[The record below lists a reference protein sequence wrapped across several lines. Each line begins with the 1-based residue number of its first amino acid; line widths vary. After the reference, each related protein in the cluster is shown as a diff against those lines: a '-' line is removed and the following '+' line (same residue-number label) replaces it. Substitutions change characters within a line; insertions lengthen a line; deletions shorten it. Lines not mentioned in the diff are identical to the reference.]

1 MRKSVHL
8 LNMNFINQLYKKFL
22 ERPKLILVTL
32 ILIFSF
38 SVYNAKNFQLDASA
52 DSLLLENDPDLNYLR
67 SVNERYSSEEFFVIT
82 YSPKKKINE
91 ESLKELKKFVDEI
104 NNIKWVSKSISVLNA
119 PLFES
124 SDLPLIEK
132 IKNIQYIVTPG
143 IEINRALNELKNS
156 PVYKKLIINEDATT
170 FGIVVYIKDNKEYLS
185 ALKTNKNFLDKQQ
198 NNKLSEKDLK
208 DFEAHNKIL
217 EKLKKEHN
225 KNLELYNIEI
235 RSHISKYK
243 NIADINLSGIPM
255 IADDLISFVKKDI
268 TVFGSGVFIFII
280 ITLWFIF
287 RDIRWVVFPLLSC
300 FLSIAIMVGMLGY
313 LNWKVTVI
321 SSNFISLML
330 ILTMEINIH
339 YVERYKQLQ
348 AEFPKKKEN
357 YLAYLTTTKI
367 FTPIL
372 YAVLTTAL
380 AFLSFIFCDI
390 KPVID
395 FGWMMTLG
403 LFISL
408 FVSMILL
415 PYLIIKFK
423 PKATPIHESKDSKL
437 AEIFATIALNQK
449 LLVLA
454 FSSIILILSIY
465 GMTRLKVENSFINYF
480 DKKTEIYQGMKLIDE
495 KLGGTTPLEII
506 LKFKDSDTKNN
517 KNDDDFFQ
525 GSDSNEYKDSYWFT
539 NFRVNNI
546 VNVHQYLETL
556 PEIGKVLSFYSV
568 LQLGEKINDNKKLG
582 PLEMAIL
589 YSKLPEDI
597 KRSIVTPYV
606 SIENNEARISLR
618 IIDSNPNLNRKELLI
633 KIQKD
638 LEEKLKLNKDEF
650 KITGILVIFNNLLQS
665 LFDSQIKTLGIT
677 FAGIFI
683 LLLILFK
690 SLSWSIVAAI
700 PNFTAALFILG
711 SLGLFNIPLD
721 MMTITIASIT
731 VGIAIDNSIHYIY
744 RFREEFKINKNY
756 KKTIEICH
764 KSVGKAIVNASLTI
778 VFGFSILI
786 FSNFIPSIYFGIFTG
801 LAMLTAMTLVLT
813 LMPQLIAIIKPFKNG

>member
-1 MRKSVHL
+1 
-8 LNMNFINQLYKKFL
+8 MNFINQLYKKFL

-185 ALKTNKNFLDKQQ
+185 ALKTNKDFLDKQQ

-225 KNLELYNIEI
+225 KNLEFYNIEI

-255 IADDLISFVKKDI
+255 IADDLISFIKKDI

-287 RDIRWVVFPLLSC
+287 RDIRWVIFPLLSC
-300 FLSIAIMVGMLGY
+300 LLSIAIMVGMLGY

-321 SSNFISLML
+321 SSNFISIML

-357 YLAYLTTTKI
+357 YLTYLTTTKI

-380 AFLSFIFCDI
+380 AFLSLIFCDI

-423 PKATPIHESKDSKL
+423 PKATPIHESKESKL
-437 AEIFATIALNQK
+437 AEIFCSIGLNQRFF
-449 LLVLA
+449 VLA

-465 GMTRLKVENSFINYF
+465 GLTRLKVENSFINYF

-506 LKFKDSDTKNN
+506 LKFKDSDSKSN
-517 KNDDDFFQ
+517 KSDDDFFQ

-589 YSKLPEDI
+589 YSKLPDDI
-597 KRSIVTPYV
+597 KKTIVTPYV

-744 RFREEFKINKNY
+744 RFREEYKLNKNY

>member
-1 MRKSVHL
+1 
-8 LNMNFINQLYKKFL
+8 MNFINQIYKKLLEKPKFILFL
-22 ERPKLILVTL
+22 LVL
-32 ILIFSF
+32 VFSF

-67 SVNERYSSEEFFVIT
+67 SVNERYSSEDFFVIT
-82 YSPKKKINE
+82 YSPKKKINDE
-91 ESLKELKKFVDEI
+91 TIQELKKFVNEI
-104 NNIKWVSKSISVLNA
+104 DNIQWVSKTISILNA

-124 SDLPLIEK
+124 SDQPLIEK
-132 IKNIQYIVTPG
+132 INNIQYITTPG
-143 IEINRALNELKNS
+143 IEINRALNELQNS
-156 PVYKKLIINEDATT
+156 PVYKRLIINEDATT

-208 DFEAHNKIL
+208 DFESHKEIL
-217 EKLKKEHN
+217 EKFKKEHN
-225 KNLELYNIEI
+225 KNLEIYNIEI

-268 TVFGSGVFIFII
+268 KVFGSGVFIFIL

-287 RDIRWVVFPLLSC
+287 RDVRWVIFPLLSC

-348 AEFPKKKEN
+348 AKFPKKKES
-357 YLAYLTTTKI
+357 YLAYLTSTKI

-437 AEIFATIALNQK
+437 AEIFSSIAINQK
-449 LLVLA
+449 FLVLA

-506 LKFKDSDTKNN
+506 LKFKDAENKNN
-517 KNDDDFFQ
+517 KIDDDFFQ
-525 GSDSNEYKDSYWFT
+525 GSDSDEYKDSYWFT

-546 VNVHQYLETL
+546 INVHKYLESL
-556 PEIGKVLSFYSV
+556 PEIGKVLSFYSI

-589 YSKLPEDI
+589 YSKLPDDI
-597 KRSIVTPYV
+597 KKSIVTPYV
-606 SIENNEARISLR
+606 SIENNEARVSLR

-638 LEEKLKLNKDEF
+638 LEEKLNLKKEEF

-744 RFREEFKINKNY
+744 RFREEFKLNKNY
-756 KKTIEICH
+756 KKTIQICH
-764 KSVGKAIVNASLTI
+764 RTVGKAIVNASLTI

-786 FSNFIPSIYFGIFTG
+786 LSNFIPSIYFGIFTG

>member
-1 MRKSVHL
+1 
-8 LNMNFINQLYKKFL
+8 MNFINQLYKKFL
-22 ERPKLILVTL
+22 ERPKLILITL
-32 ILIFSF
+32 ILLFSF
-38 SVYNAKNFQLDASA
+38 SIYNAKNFQLDASA

-67 SVNERYSSEEFFVIT
+67 SVNERYLSEDFFVIT

-104 NNIKWVSKSISVLNA
+104 NNIKWVSKTISVLNA

-124 SDLPLIEK
+124 SDQPLIEK
-132 IKNIQYIVTPG
+132 INNIQYIVTPG

-156 PVYKKLIINEDATT
+156 PVYKRLIINDDATT
-170 FGIVVYIKDNKEYLS
+170 FGIVVYIKDNKKYLS
-185 ALKTNKNFLDKQQ
+185 ALKTNKDFLDKQQ
-198 NNKLSEKDLK
+198 INKLSEKDLK
-208 DFEAHNKIL
+208 EFENHKEVL

-225 KNLELYNIEI
+225 KNLEIYNIEI
-235 RSHISKYK
+235 RSQISKYK

-268 TVFGSGVFIFII
+268 TVFGSGVFIFIL

-287 RDIRWVVFPLLSC
+287 RDIRWVIFPLLSC

-348 AEFPKKKEN
+348 TEFPKKKEN
-357 YLAYLTTTKI
+357 YLTYLTTTKI

-372 YAVLTTAL
+372 YAVLTTVL

-423 PKATPIHESKDSKL
+423 PKATPINESKDSKL
-437 AEIFATIALNQK
+437 AKLFAIIALNHRF
-449 LLVLA
+449 LVLA
-454 FSSIILILSIY
+454 FSTIILILSIY

-506 LKFKDSDTKNN
+506 LKFKDLDNKNT

-546 VNVHQYLETL
+546 VNVHKYLESL

-597 KRSIVTPYV
+597 KKSIVTPYV

-638 LEEKLKLNKDEF
+638 LEEKLKLKKDEF
-650 KITGILVIFNNLLQS
+650 KITGVLVIFNNLLQS

-677 FAGIFI
+677 FGGIFI

-711 SLGLFNIPLD
+711 SLGLFNVPLD

-786 FSNFIPSIYFGIFTG
+786 LSNFIPSIYFGIFTG

>member
-1 MRKSVHL
+1 
-8 LNMNFINQLYKKFL
+8 MNFINQLYKKFL
-22 ERPKLILVTL
+22 ERPKLILIAL

-91 ESLKELKKFVDEI
+91 ESLKELRKFVDEI

-185 ALKTNKNFLDKQQ
+185 ALKANKIFLDKQQ
-198 NNKLSEKDLK
+198 NSKLSEKDLK
-208 DFEAHNKIL
+208 EFESQNKIL

-225 KNLELYNIEI
+225 KNLEFYNIEI

-367 FTPIL
+367 FTPIF

-423 PKATPIHESKDSKL
+423 PKASPIHQSKDSKI
-437 AEIFATIALNQK
+437 AEIFASIAINQRF
-449 LLVLA
+449 LVLA
-454 FSSIILILSIY
+454 FSTIILILSIY

-506 LKFKDSDTKNN
+506 LKFKDSDSKSN

-525 GSDSNEYKDSYWFT
+525 DSDSNEYKDSYWFT

-589 YSKLPEDI
+589 YSKLPDDI
-597 KRSIVTPYV
+597 KKSIVTPYV

-638 LEEKLKLNKDEF
+638 LEEKLNLNKDEF

-721 MMTITIASIT
+721 MMTITIASIS

>member
-1 MRKSVHL
+1 
-8 LNMNFINQLYKKFL
+8 MNFINQLYKKFL
-22 ERPKLILVTL
+22 ERPKLILVAL
-32 ILIFSF
+32 IIIFSF

-67 SVNERYSSEEFFVIT
+67 SVNERYSSEDFFVIT

-91 ESLKELKKFVDEI
+91 ESLNELKKFVNEI

-156 PVYKKLIINEDATT
+156 PVYKKLIINEEATT

-225 KNLELYNIEI
+225 KNLEFYNIEI

-255 IADDLISFVKKDI
+255 IADDLISFIKKDI

-287 RDIRWVVFPLLSC
+287 RDIRWVIFPLLSC
-300 FLSIAIMVGMLGY
+300 LLSIAIMVGMLGY

-321 SSNFISLML
+321 SSNFISIML

-357 YLAYLTTTKI
+357 YLTYLTTTKI

-372 YAVLTTAL
+372 YAVLTTAF
-380 AFLSFIFCDI
+380 AFLSLIFCDI

-423 PKATPIHESKDSKL
+423 PKATPIHESKESKL
-437 AEIFATIALNQK
+437 AQIFCSIGLNQRF
-449 LLVLA
+449 LVLA

-465 GMTRLKVENSFINYF
+465 GLTKLKVENSFINYF

-506 LKFKDSDTKNN
+506 LKFKDSDSKSN

-597 KRSIVTPYV
+597 KKSIVTPYV

-683 LLLILFK
+683 LMLILFK

-744 RFREEFKINKNY
+744 RFREEYKKNKNY

>member
-1 MRKSVHL
+1 
-8 LNMNFINQLYKKFL
+8 MNFINQLYKKFL
-22 ERPKLILVTL
+22 ERPKLILIAL

-91 ESLKELKKFVDEI
+91 ESLKELRKFVDEI

-185 ALKTNKNFLDKQQ
+185 ALKTNKIFLDKQQ
-198 NNKLSEKDLK
+198 NSKLSEKDLK
-208 DFEAHNKIL
+208 EFESQNKIL

-225 KNLELYNIEI
+225 KNLEIYNIEI

-287 RDIRWVVFPLLSC
+287 RDIRWVIFPLLSC
-300 FLSIAIMVGMLGY
+300 LLSIAIMVGMLGY

-321 SSNFISLML
+321 SSNFISIML

-357 YLAYLTTTKI
+357 YLTYLTTTKI

-380 AFLSFIFCDI
+380 AFLSLIFCDI

-423 PKATPIHESKDSKL
+423 PKATPIHESKESKL
-437 AEIFATIALNQK
+437 AEIFSSIALNQRF
-449 LLVLA
+449 LVLA
-454 FSSIILILSIY
+454 FSTIILILSIY
-465 GMTRLKVENSFINYF
+465 GLTKLKVENSFINYF

-506 LKFKDSDTKNN
+506 LKFKDSDSKSN

-525 GSDSNEYKDSYWFT
+525 DSDSNEYKDSYWFT

-589 YSKLPEDI
+589 YSKLPDDI
-597 KRSIVTPYV
+597 KKSIVTPYV

-638 LEEKLKLNKDEF
+638 LEEKLNINKDEF

-721 MMTITIASIT
+721 MMTITIASIS

>member
-1 MRKSVHL
+1 
-8 LNMNFINQLYKKFL
+8 MNFINQLYKKFL
-22 ERPKLILVTL
+22 ERPKLILVAL
-32 ILIFSF
+32 IIIFSF

-67 SVNERYSSEEFFVIT
+67 SVNERYSSEDFFVIT

-91 ESLKELKKFVDEI
+91 ESLNELKKFVNEI

-156 PVYKKLIINEDATT
+156 PVYKKLIINEEATT

-225 KNLELYNIEI
+225 KNLEFYNIEI

-255 IADDLISFVKKDI
+255 IADDLISFIKKDI

-287 RDIRWVVFPLLSC
+287 RDIRWVIFPLLSC
-300 FLSIAIMVGMLGY
+300 LLSIAIMVGMLGY

-321 SSNFISLML
+321 SSNFISIML

-357 YLAYLTTTKI
+357 YLTYLTTTKI

-380 AFLSFIFCDI
+380 AFLSLIFCDI

-423 PKATPIHESKDSKL
+423 PKATPIHESKESKL
-437 AEIFATIALNQK
+437 AEIFSSIALNQRF
-449 LLVLA
+449 LVLA
-454 FSSIILILSIY
+454 FSTIILILSIY
-465 GMTRLKVENSFINYF
+465 GLTKLKVENSFINYF

-506 LKFKDSDTKNN
+506 LKFKDSDSKSN

-525 GSDSNEYKDSYWFT
+525 DSDSNEYKDSYWFT

-589 YSKLPEDI
+589 YSKLPDDI
-597 KRSIVTPYV
+597 KKSIVTPYV

-638 LEEKLKLNKDEF
+638 LEEKLNLNKDEF

-721 MMTITIASIT
+721 MMTITIASIS

-778 VFGFSILI
+778 VFGFSILM

>member
-1 MRKSVHL
+1 
-8 LNMNFINQLYKKFL
+8 MNFINQIYKKLLEKPKFILFL
-22 ERPKLILVTL
+22 IVLV
-32 ILIFSF
+32 FSF

-67 SVNERYSSEEFFVIT
+67 SVNERYSSEDFFVIT
-82 YSPKKKINE
+82 YSPKKKINNE
-91 ESLKELKKFVDEI
+91 TIQELKKFVNEI
-104 NNIKWVSKSISVLNA
+104 DNIQWVSKTISILNA

-124 SDLPLIEK
+124 SDQPLIEK
-132 IKNIQYIVTPG
+132 INNIQYITTPG
-143 IEINRALNELKNS
+143 IEINRALNELRNS
-156 PVYKKLIINEDATT
+156 PVYKRLIINDDATT
-170 FGIVVYIKDNKEYLS
+170 FGIVAYIKDNKKYLS
-185 ALKTNKNFLDKQQ
+185 ALEINKNFLDKQK
-198 NNKLSEKDLK
+198 NKKLSDK
-208 DFEAHNKIL
+208 DFKEFEKHKLVL
-217 EKLKKEHN
+217 EQLKREQN

-268 TVFGSGVFIFII
+268 TVFGSGVFVFII

-287 RDIRWVVFPLLSC
+287 RDIRWVIFPLLSC
-300 FLSIAIMVGMLGY
+300 FLSISIMVGMLGY

-357 YLAYLTTTKI
+357 FLTYLTTTKI
-367 FTPIL
+367 LTPIL

-395 FGWMMTLG
+395 FGLMMTLG

-423 PKATPIHESKDSKL
+423 PKASPVHKSKESKIAKFF
-437 AEIFATIALNQK
+437 ETIAINQK
-449 LLVLA
+449 FLVLT
-454 FSSIILILSIY
+454 FSSIIFILSIY

-480 DKKTEIYQGMKLIDE
+480 DKNTEIYKGMKLIDE
-495 KLGGTTPLEII
+495 KLGGTTPLDII
-506 LKFKDSDTKNN
+506 LKFKESETKSTFA
-517 KNDDDFFQ
+517 DDEFFQ
-525 GSDSNEYKDSYWFT
+525 GSSSDEYKDSYWFT
-539 NFRVNNI
+539 NFRINNI
-546 VNVHQYLETL
+546 VNVHKYLETL

-568 LQLGEKINDNKKLG
+568 LQLGEKLNDNKKLG

-589 YSKLPEDI
+589 HSKLPEDI
-597 KRSIVTPYV
+597 KKNIITPYI
-606 SIENNEARISLR
+606 SIDDNEARISLR
-618 IIDSNPNLNRKELLI
+618 IIDSNPELNRKELLI

-638 LEEKLKLNKDEF
+638 LEEKLQLKKEEF

-677 FAGIFI
+677 FAGIFL

-690 SLSWSIVAAI
+690 SFWWSVVAAI

-721 MMTITIASIT
+721 MMTITIASIS

-756 KKTIEICH
+756 NRTIQICH
-764 KSVGKAIVNASLTI
+764 RTVGKAIVNASLTI

-786 FSNFIPSIYFGIFTG
+786 LSNFIPSIYFGIFTG

-813 LMPQLIAIIKPFKNG
+813 LMPQLILIIKPFKNG

>member
-1 MRKSVHL
+1 
-8 LNMNFINQLYKKFL
+8 MNFINQLYKKFL

-32 ILIFSF
+32 ILILSF

-225 KNLELYNIEI
+225 KNLEFYNIEI

-300 FLSIAIMVGMLGY
+300 LLSIAIMVGMLGY

-437 AEIFATIALNQK
+437 AQIFASIALNQR
-449 LLVLA
+449 LLVLTL
-454 FSSIILILSIY
+454 STIILILSIY

-506 LKFKDSDTKNN
+506 LKFKDSDSKSN

-589 YSKLPEDI
+589 YSKLPDDI
-597 KRSIVTPYV
+597 KKSIVTPYV

-744 RFREEFKINKNY
+744 RFREEYKLNKNY

>member
-1 MRKSVHL
+1 
-8 LNMNFINQLYKKFL
+8 MNFINQLYKKFL
-22 ERPKLILVTL
+22 ERPKLILISL

-67 SVNERYSSEEFFVIT
+67 SINERYSSEEFFVIT

-91 ESLKELKKFVDEI
+91 ESLKELRKFVDEI

-185 ALKTNKNFLDKQQ
+185 ALKTNKIFLDKQQ
-198 NNKLSEKDLK
+198 NSKLSEKDLK
-208 DFEAHNKIL
+208 EFESQNKIL

-225 KNLELYNIEI
+225 KNLEFYNIEI

-255 IADDLISFVKKDI
+255 IADDLITFVKKDI

-423 PKATPIHESKDSKL
+423 PKATPIHQSKDSKI
-437 AEIFATIALNQK
+437 AEIFASIAINQRG
-449 LLVLA
+449 LVLA
-454 FSSIILILSIY
+454 FSTIILILSIY

-506 LKFKDSDTKNN
+506 LKFKDTDSKNN
-517 KNDDDFFQ
+517 KSDDDFFQ

-539 NFRVNNI
+539 NFRVNKI

-589 YSKLPEDI
+589 YSKLPDDI
-597 KRSIVTPYV
+597 KKSIVTPYV

-638 LEEKLKLNKDEF
+638 LEEKLNLNKDEF

-721 MMTITIASIT
+721 MMTITIASIS

>member
-1 MRKSVHL
+1 
-8 LNMNFINQLYKKFL
+8 
-22 ERPKLILVTL
+22 
-32 ILIFSF
+32 
-38 SVYNAKNFQLDASA
+38 
-52 DSLLLENDPDLNYLR
+52 
-67 SVNERYSSEEFFVIT
+67 
-82 YSPKKKINE
+82 
-91 ESLKELKKFVDEI
+91 
-104 NNIKWVSKSISVLNA
+104 
-119 PLFES
+119 
-124 SDLPLIEK
+124 
-132 IKNIQYIVTPG
+132 
-143 IEINRALNELKNS
+143 
-156 PVYKKLIINEDATT
+156 
-170 FGIVVYIKDNKEYLS
+170 
-185 ALKTNKNFLDKQQ
+185 
-198 NNKLSEKDLK
+198 
-208 DFEAHNKIL
+208 
-217 EKLKKEHN
+217 
-225 KNLELYNIEI
+225 
-235 RSHISKYK
+235 
-243 NIADINLSGIPM
+243 M

-268 TVFGSGVFIFII
+268 TVFGSGVFVFII

-287 RDIRWVVFPLLSC
+287 RDIRWVIFPLLSC
-300 FLSIAIMVGMLGY
+300 FLSISIMVGMLGY

-357 YLAYLTTTKI
+357 FLTYLTTTKI
-367 FTPIL
+367 LTPIL

-395 FGWMMTLG
+395 FGLMMTLG

-423 PKATPIHESKDSKL
+423 PKASPVHKSKESKIAKFF
-437 AEIFATIALNQK
+437 ETIAINQK
-449 LLVLA
+449 FLVLT
-454 FSSIILILSIY
+454 FSSIIFILSIY

-495 KLGGTTPLEII
+495 KLGGTTPLDII
-506 LKFKDSDTKNN
+506 LKFKESESKSTFA
-517 KNDDDFFQ
+517 DDEFFQ
-525 GSDSNEYKDSYWFT
+525 GSSSDEYKDSYWFT
-539 NFRVNNI
+539 NFRINNI
-546 VNVHQYLETL
+546 VNVHKYLETL

-568 LQLGEKINDNKKLG
+568 LQLGEKLNDNKKLG

-589 YSKLPEDI
+589 HSKLPEDI
-597 KRSIVTPYV
+597 KKNIITPYI
-606 SIENNEARISLR
+606 SIDDNEARISLR
-618 IIDSNPNLNRKELLI
+618 IIDSNPELNRKELLI

-638 LEEKLKLNKDEF
+638 LEEKLQLKKEEF

-677 FAGIFI
+677 FAGIFL

-690 SLSWSIVAAI
+690 SFWWSVVAAI
-700 PNFTAALFILG
+700 PNFTSALFILG

-721 MMTITIASIT
+721 MMTITIASIS

-756 KKTIEICH
+756 NRTIQICH
-764 KSVGKAIVNASLTI
+764 RTVGKAIVNASLTI

-786 FSNFIPSIYFGIFTG
+786 LSNFIPSIYFGIFTG

-813 LMPQLIAIIKPFKNG
+813 LMPQLILIIKPFKNG

>member
-1 MRKSVHL
+1 
-8 LNMNFINQLYKKFL
+8 MNFINQLYKKFL
-22 ERPKLILVTL
+22 ERPKLILITL

-67 SVNERYSSEEFFVIT
+67 SLNERYSSEEFFVIT

-91 ESLKELKKFVDEI
+91 ESLKELRKFVDEI
-104 NNIKWVSKSISVLNA
+104 DNIKWVSKSISVLNA

-170 FGIVVYIKDNKEYLS
+170 FGIVVYIKDNKEYLT
-185 ALKTNKNFLDKQQ
+185 ALKTNKIFLDKKQ
-198 NNKLSEKDLK
+198 NSKLSEKDLK
-208 DFEAHNKIL
+208 EYESQNKIL

-225 KNLELYNIEI
+225 KNLEFYNIEI

-367 FTPIL
+367 FTPIF

-403 LFISL
+403 LLISL

-423 PKATPIHESKDSKL
+423 PKASPIHQSKDSKI
-437 AEIFATIALNQK
+437 AEIFASIAINQRF
-449 LLVLA
+449 LVLA
-454 FSSIILILSIY
+454 FSTIILILSIY

-506 LKFKDSDTKNN
+506 LKFKDSDKKNN
-517 KNDDDFFQ
+517 KSDDDFFQ

-539 NFRVNNI
+539 NFRVNKI

-589 YSKLPEDI
+589 YSKLPDDI
-597 KRSIVTPYV
+597 KKSIVTPYV

-638 LEEKLKLNKDEF
+638 LEEKLNLNKDEF

-721 MMTITIASIT
+721 MMTITIASIS

-778 VFGFSILI
+778 VFGFSILM

>member
-1 MRKSVHL
+1 
-8 LNMNFINQLYKKFL
+8 MNFINQLYKKFL
-22 ERPKLILVTL
+22 ERPKLILITL

-38 SVYNAKNFQLDASA
+38 SIYNAKNFQLDASA

-67 SVNERYSSEEFFVIT
+67 SINERYSSEEFFVIT

-91 ESLKELKKFVDEI
+91 ESLKELRKFVDEI

-185 ALKTNKNFLDKQQ
+185 ALKTNKIFLDKQQ
-198 NNKLSEKDLK
+198 NSKLSEKDLK
-208 DFEAHNKIL
+208 EFESQNKIL

-225 KNLELYNIEI
+225 KNLEFYNIEI

-255 IADDLISFVKKDI
+255 IADDLITFVKKDI

-423 PKATPIHESKDSKL
+423 PKATPIHQSKDSKI
-437 AEIFATIALNQK
+437 AEIFASIAINQRG
-449 LLVLA
+449 LVLA
-454 FSSIILILSIY
+454 FSTIILILSIY

-506 LKFKDSDTKNN
+506 LKFKDTDSKNN
-517 KNDDDFFQ
+517 KSDDDFFQ

-539 NFRVNNI
+539 NFRVNKI

-589 YSKLPEDI
+589 YSKLPDDI
-597 KRSIVTPYV
+597 KKSIVTPYV

-638 LEEKLKLNKDEF
+638 LEEKLNLNKDEF

-721 MMTITIASIT
+721 MMTITIASIS

-778 VFGFSILI
+778 VFGFSILM

>member
-1 MRKSVHL
+1 
-8 LNMNFINQLYKKFL
+8 MNFINQIYKKLLEKPKFILFL
-22 ERPKLILVTL
+22 IVLV
-32 ILIFSF
+32 FSF

-67 SVNERYSSEEFFVIT
+67 SVNERYSSEDFFVIT
-82 YSPKKKINE
+82 YSPKKKINNE
-91 ESLKELKKFVDEI
+91 TIQELKKFVNEI
-104 NNIKWVSKSISVLNA
+104 DNIQWVSKTISILNA

-124 SDLPLIEK
+124 SDQPLIEK
-132 IKNIQYIVTPG
+132 INNIQYITTPG
-143 IEINRALNELKNS
+143 IEINRALNELRNS
-156 PVYKKLIINEDATT
+156 PVYKRLIINDDATT
-170 FGIVVYIKDNKEYLS
+170 FGIVAYIKDNKKYLS
-185 ALKTNKNFLDKQQ
+185 ALEINKNFLDKQK
-198 NNKLSEKDLK
+198 NKKLSDK
-208 DFEAHNKIL
+208 DFKEFEKHKLVL
-217 EKLKKEHN
+217 EQLKREQN

-268 TVFGSGVFIFII
+268 TVFGSGVFVFII

-287 RDIRWVVFPLLSC
+287 RDIRWVIFPLLSC
-300 FLSIAIMVGMLGY
+300 FLSISIMVGMLGY

-357 YLAYLTTTKI
+357 FLTYLTTTKI
-367 FTPIL
+367 LTPIL

-380 AFLSFIFCDI
+380 AFLSFIFSDI

-395 FGWMMTLG
+395 FGLMMTLG

-423 PKATPIHESKDSKL
+423 PKASPVHKSKESKIAKFF
-437 AEIFATIALNQK
+437 ETIAINQK
-449 LLVLA
+449 FLVLT
-454 FSSIILILSIY
+454 FSSIIFILSIY

-480 DKKTEIYQGMKLIDE
+480 DKNTEIYKGMKLIDE
-495 KLGGTTPLEII
+495 KLGGTTPLDII
-506 LKFKDSDTKNN
+506 LKFKESESKSTFA
-517 KNDDDFFQ
+517 DDEFFQ
-525 GSDSNEYKDSYWFT
+525 GSSSDEYKDSYWFT
-539 NFRVNNI
+539 NFRINNI
-546 VNVHQYLETL
+546 VNVHKYLETL

-568 LQLGEKINDNKKLG
+568 LQLGEKLNDNKKLG

-589 YSKLPEDI
+589 HSKLPEDI
-597 KRSIVTPYV
+597 KKNIITPYI
-606 SIENNEARISLR
+606 SIDDNEARISLR
-618 IIDSNPNLNRKELLI
+618 IIDSNPELNRKELLI

-638 LEEKLKLNKDEF
+638 LEEKLQLKKEEF

-677 FAGIFI
+677 FAGIFL

-690 SLSWSIVAAI
+690 SFWWSVVAAI

-721 MMTITIASIT
+721 MMTITIASIS

-756 KKTIEICH
+756 NRTIQICH
-764 KSVGKAIVNASLTI
+764 RTVGKAIVNASLTI

-786 FSNFIPSIYFGIFTG
+786 LSNFIPSIYFGIFTG

-813 LMPQLIAIIKPFKNG
+813 LMPQLILIIKPFKNG

>member
-1 MRKSVHL
+1 
-8 LNMNFINQLYKKFL
+8 MNFINQLYKKFL
-22 ERPKLILVTL
+22 ERPKLILITL

-104 NNIKWVSKSISVLNA
+104 NNIKWVSKTISVLNA

-124 SDLPLIEK
+124 SDQPLIEK

-156 PVYKKLIINEDATT
+156 PVYKRLIINDDATT
-170 FGIVVYIKDNKEYLS
+170 FGIVVYIKDNKKYLS
-185 ALKTNKNFLDKQQ
+185 ALKTNKDFLDKQQ
-198 NNKLSEKDLK
+198 NNKLSEKDLN
-208 DFEAHNKIL
+208 DFETHKEIL

-268 TVFGSGVFIFII
+268 TVFGSGVFIFIL

-287 RDIRWVVFPLLSC
+287 RDIRWVIFPLLSC

-357 YLAYLTTTKI
+357 YLTYLTTTKI

-372 YAVLTTAL
+372 YAVLTTVL

-423 PKATPIHESKDSKL
+423 PKATPIHESKDSKI
-437 AEIFATIALNQK
+437 AEVFASIALNHRF
-449 LLVLA
+449 LVMA
-454 FSSIILILSIY
+454 FSTIVLILSIY

-506 LKFKDSDTKNN
+506 LKFKDSDKKST

-546 VNVHQYLETL
+546 VNVHKYLESL

-597 KRSIVTPYV
+597 KKSIVTPYV

-638 LEEKLKLNKDEF
+638 LEEKLKLKKDEF
-650 KITGILVIFNNLLQS
+650 KITGVLVIFNNLLQS

-711 SLGLFNIPLD
+711 SLGLFNVPLD

-764 KSVGKAIVNASLTI
+764 RSVGKAIVNASLTI

-786 FSNFIPSIYFGIFTG
+786 LSNFIPSIYFGIFTG

>member
-1 MRKSVHL
+1 
-8 LNMNFINQLYKKFL
+8 MNFINQLYKKFL

-82 YSPKKKINE
+82 YSPKKKVNA

-143 IEINRALNELKNS
+143 IEINRALDELKNS

-185 ALKTNKNFLDKQQ
+185 ALITNKDFLDKQQ

-225 KNLELYNIEI
+225 KNLEFYNIEI

-357 YLAYLTTTKI
+357 YLTYLTTTKI

-437 AEIFATIALNQK
+437 AEIFASIALNQR
-449 LLVLA
+449 LLVLT
-454 FSSIILILSIY
+454 FSTIILILSIY
-465 GMTRLKVENSFINYF
+465 GLTRLKVENSFINYF

-506 LKFKDSDTKNN
+506 LKFKDSDSKSN
-517 KNDDDFFQ
+517 KSDDDFFQ

-589 YSKLPEDI
+589 YSKLPDDI
-597 KRSIVTPYV
+597 KKSIVTPYV

-744 RFREEFKINKNY
+744 RFREEYKLNKNY

>member
-1 MRKSVHL
+1 
-8 LNMNFINQLYKKFL
+8 MNFINQLYKKFL

-82 YSPKKKINE
+82 YSPKKKVNA

-143 IEINRALNELKNS
+143 IEINRALDELKNS

-185 ALKTNKNFLDKQQ
+185 ALKINKDFLDKQQ

-225 KNLELYNIEI
+225 KNLEFYNIEI

-357 YLAYLTTTKI
+357 YLTYLTTTKI

-437 AEIFATIALNQK
+437 AEIFASIALNQR
-449 LLVLA
+449 LLVLT
-454 FSSIILILSIY
+454 FSTIILILSIY
-465 GMTRLKVENSFINYF
+465 GLTRLKVENSFINYF

-506 LKFKDSDTKNN
+506 LKFKDSDSKSN
-517 KNDDDFFQ
+517 KSDDDFFQ

-546 VNVHQYLETL
+546 VNVHQYLESL
-556 PEIGKVLSFYSV
+556 PEIGKVLSFYSI

-589 YSKLPEDI
+589 YSKLPDDI
-597 KRSIVTPYV
+597 KKSIVTPYV

-638 LEEKLKLNKDEF
+638 LEEKLKLKKDEF

-711 SLGLFNIPLD
+711 SLGLFDIPLD

>member
-1 MRKSVHL
+1 
-8 LNMNFINQLYKKFL
+8 MNFINQLYKKFL
-22 ERPKLILVTL
+22 ERPKLILITL

-67 SVNERYSSEEFFVIT
+67 SINERYSSEEFFVIT

-91 ESLKELKKFVDEI
+91 ESLKELRKFVDEI

-185 ALKTNKNFLDKQQ
+185 ALKTNKIFLDKQQ
-198 NNKLSEKDLK
+198 NSKLSEKDLK
-208 DFEAHNKIL
+208 EFESQNKIL

-225 KNLELYNIEI
+225 KNLEFYNIEI

-255 IADDLISFVKKDI
+255 IADDLITFVKKDI

-423 PKATPIHESKDSKL
+423 PKATPIHQSKDSKI
-437 AEIFATIALNQK
+437 AEIFASIAINQRG
-449 LLVLA
+449 LVLA
-454 FSSIILILSIY
+454 FSTIILILSIY

-506 LKFKDSDTKNN
+506 LKFKDTDSKNN
-517 KNDDDFFQ
+517 KSDDDFFQ

-539 NFRVNNI
+539 NFRVNKI

-589 YSKLPEDI
+589 YSKLPDDI
-597 KRSIVTPYV
+597 KKSIVTPYV
-606 SIENNEARISLR
+606 SIENNEARITLR

-638 LEEKLKLNKDEF
+638 LEEKLNLNKDEF

-721 MMTITIASIT
+721 MMTITIASIS

-778 VFGFSILI
+778 VFGFSILM

>member
-1 MRKSVHL
+1 
-8 LNMNFINQLYKKFL
+8 MNFIKQLYKKFL
-22 ERPKLILVTL
+22 ERPKLILIAL

-91 ESLKELKKFVDEI
+91 ESLKELRKFVDEI

-185 ALKTNKNFLDKQQ
+185 ALKTNKIFLDKQQ
-198 NNKLSEKDLK
+198 NIKLSEKDLK
-208 DFEAHNKIL
+208 EFESQNKIL

-225 KNLELYNIEI
+225 KNLEFYNIEI

-287 RDIRWVVFPLLSC
+287 RDIRWVIFPLLSC
-300 FLSIAIMVGMLGY
+300 LLSIAIMVGMLGY

-321 SSNFISLML
+321 SSNFISIML

-357 YLAYLTTTKI
+357 YLTYLTTTKI

-380 AFLSFIFCDI
+380 AFLSLIFCDI

-423 PKATPIHESKDSKL
+423 PKASPIHQSKDSKI
-437 AEIFATIALNQK
+437 AEIFASIAINQRF
-449 LLVLA
+449 LVLA
-454 FSSIILILSIY
+454 FSTIILILSIY

-506 LKFKDSDTKNN
+506 LKFKGVDSKKN
-517 KNDDDFFQ
+517 KSDDDFFQ

-539 NFRVNNI
+539 NFRVNKI

-589 YSKLPEDI
+589 YSKLPDDI
-597 KRSIVTPYV
+597 KKSIVTPYI

-638 LEEKLKLNKDEF
+638 LEEKLNLNKDEF

-721 MMTITIASIT
+721 MMTITIASIS

>member
-1 MRKSVHL
+1 
-8 LNMNFINQLYKKFL
+8 MNFINQLYKKFL

-32 ILIFSF
+32 ILILSF
-38 SVYNAKNFQLDASA
+38 SIYNAKNFQLDASA

-437 AEIFATIALNQK
+437 AEIFASIALNQK

-454 FSSIILILSIY
+454 FSTIILILSIY

-506 LKFKDSDTKNN
+506 LKFKDSDSKNN

-606 SIENNEARISLR
+606 SIDNNEARISLR

>member
-1 MRKSVHL
+1 
-8 LNMNFINQLYKKFL
+8 MNFINQLYKKFL
-22 ERPKLILVTL
+22 ERPKLILITL
-32 ILIFSF
+32 ILLFSF
-38 SVYNAKNFQLDASA
+38 SIYNAKNFQLDASA

-67 SVNERYSSEEFFVIT
+67 SVNERYLSEDFFVIT
-82 YSPKKKINE
+82 YSPKKEINE
-91 ESLKELKKFVDEI
+91 ESLRELKKFVDEI
-104 NNIKWVSKSISVLNA
+104 NNIKWVSKTISVLNA

-124 SDLPLIEK
+124 SDQPLIEK
-132 IKNIQYIVTPG
+132 INNIQYIVTPG

-156 PVYKKLIINEDATT
+156 PVYKRLIINDDATT
-170 FGIVVYIKDNKEYLS
+170 FGIVVYIKDNKKYLS
-185 ALKTNKNFLDKQQ
+185 ALKTNKDFLDKQQ
-198 NNKLSEKDLK
+198 INKLSEKDLK
-208 DFEAHNKIL
+208 EFENHKEVL

-225 KNLELYNIEI
+225 KNLEIYNIEI
-235 RSHISKYK
+235 RSQISKYK

-268 TVFGSGVFIFII
+268 TVFGSGVFIFIL

-287 RDIRWVVFPLLSC
+287 RDIRWVIFPLLSC

-348 AEFPKKKEN
+348 TEFPKKKEN
-357 YLAYLTTTKI
+357 YLTYLTTTKI

-372 YAVLTTAL
+372 YAVLTTVL

-423 PKATPIHESKDSKL
+423 PKATPMHESKDSKL
-437 AEIFATIALNQK
+437 AKIFASIALNHRF
-449 LLVLA
+449 LVLA
-454 FSSIILILSIY
+454 FSTIILILSIY

-506 LKFKDSDTKNN
+506 LKFKDLDNKNT

-546 VNVHQYLETL
+546 VNVHKYLESL

-597 KRSIVTPYV
+597 KKSIVTPYV

-638 LEEKLKLNKDEF
+638 LEEKLKLKKDEF
-650 KITGILVIFNNLLQS
+650 KITGVLVIFNNLLQS

-677 FAGIFI
+677 FGGIFI

-711 SLGLFNIPLD
+711 SLGLFNVPLD

-786 FSNFIPSIYFGIFTG
+786 LSNFIPSIYFGIFTG

>member
-1 MRKSVHL
+1 
-8 LNMNFINQLYKKFL
+8 MNFINQIYKKLLEKPKFILFL
-22 ERPKLILVTL
+22 IVLV
-32 ILIFSF
+32 FSF

-67 SVNERYSSEEFFVIT
+67 SVNERYSSEDFFVIT
-82 YSPKKKINE
+82 YSPKKKINNE
-91 ESLKELKKFVDEI
+91 TIQELKKFVNEI
-104 NNIKWVSKSISVLNA
+104 DNIQWVSKTISILNA

-124 SDLPLIEK
+124 SDQPLIEK
-132 IKNIQYIVTPG
+132 INNIQYITTPG
-143 IEINRALNELKNS
+143 IEINRALNELRNS
-156 PVYKKLIINEDATT
+156 PVYKRLIINDDATT
-170 FGIVVYIKDNKEYLS
+170 FGIVAYIKDNKKYLS
-185 ALKTNKNFLDKQQ
+185 ALEINKNFLDKQK
-198 NNKLSEKDLK
+198 NKKLSDK
-208 DFEAHNKIL
+208 DFKEFEKHKLVL
-217 EKLKKEHN
+217 EQLKREQN

-268 TVFGSGVFIFII
+268 TLFGSGVFVFII

-287 RDIRWVVFPLLSC
+287 RDIRWVIFPLLSC
-300 FLSIAIMVGMLGY
+300 FLSISIMVGMLGY

-357 YLAYLTTTKI
+357 FLTYLTTTKI
-367 FTPIL
+367 LTPIL

-395 FGWMMTLG
+395 FGLMMTLG

-423 PKATPIHESKDSKL
+423 PKASPVHKSKESKIAKFF
-437 AEIFATIALNQK
+437 ETIAINQK
-449 LLVLA
+449 FLVLT
-454 FSSIILILSIY
+454 FSSIIFILSIY

-480 DKKTEIYQGMKLIDE
+480 DKNTEIYKGMKLIDE
-495 KLGGTTPLEII
+495 KLGGTTPLDII
-506 LKFKDSDTKNN
+506 LKFKESESKSTFA
-517 KNDDDFFQ
+517 DDEFFQ
-525 GSDSNEYKDSYWFT
+525 GSSSDEYKDSYWFT
-539 NFRVNNI
+539 NFRINNI
-546 VNVHQYLETL
+546 VNVHKYLETL

-568 LQLGEKINDNKKLG
+568 LQLGEKLNDNKKLG

-589 YSKLPEDI
+589 HSKLPEDI
-597 KRSIVTPYV
+597 KKNIITPYI
-606 SIENNEARISLR
+606 SIDDNEARISLR
-618 IIDSNPNLNRKELLI
+618 IIDSNPELNRKELLI

-638 LEEKLKLNKDEF
+638 LEEKLQLKKEEF

-677 FAGIFI
+677 FAGIFL

-690 SLSWSIVAAI
+690 SFWWSVVAAI

-721 MMTITIASIT
+721 MMTITIASIS

-756 KKTIEICH
+756 NRTIQICH
-764 KSVGKAIVNASLTI
+764 RTVGKAIVNASLTI

-786 FSNFIPSIYFGIFTG
+786 LSNFIPSIYFGIFTG

-813 LMPQLIAIIKPFKNG
+813 LMPQLILIIKPFKNG

>member
-1 MRKSVHL
+1 
-8 LNMNFINQLYKKFL
+8 MNFINLLYKKFL
-22 ERPKLILVTL
+22 ERPKLILITI

-67 SVNERYSSEEFFVIT
+67 AVNERYSSEEFFVIT

-124 SDLPLIEK
+124 SDQPLIEK

-156 PVYKKLIINEDATT
+156 PVYKRLIINDDAST

-198 NNKLSEKDLK
+198 NNKLSEKDFK
-208 DFEAHNKIL
+208 DFDSHKEIL

-268 TVFGSGVFIFII
+268 TVFGSGVFIFIL

-287 RDIRWVVFPLLSC
+287 RDVRWVIFPLLSC
-300 FLSIAIMVGMLGY
+300 FLSIAVMVGMLGY

-348 AEFPKKKEN
+348 AEFPKRKEN

-395 FGWMMTLG
+395 FGWMMALG

-408 FVSMILL
+408 FISMILL

-423 PKATPIHESKDSKL
+423 PKATPIHQSKDSKL
-437 AEIFATIALNQK
+437 AKIFASIAINQK
-449 LLVLA
+449 FLVLA
-454 FSSIILILSIY
+454 FSTVILILSIY

-506 LKFKDSDTKNN
+506 LKFKDTENKNN

-525 GSDSNEYKDSYWFT
+525 GSDSDEYKDSYWFT

-546 VNVHQYLETL
+546 VNVHKYLESL
-556 PEIGKVLSFYSV
+556 PEIGKVLSFYSI

-589 YSKLPEDI
+589 YSKLPDDI
-597 KRSIVTPYV
+597 KKSIVTPYV
-606 SIENNEARISLR
+606 SIENNEARVSLR

-638 LEEKLKLNKDEF
+638 LEEKLNLKKEEF

-683 LLLILFK
+683 LLFVLFK

-744 RFREEFKINKNY
+744 RFREEFKLNKNY
-756 KKTIEICH
+756 KKTVQICH
-764 KSVGKAIVNASLTI
+764 RTVGKAIVNASLTI

-786 FSNFIPSIYFGIFTG
+786 LSNFIPSIYFGIFTG

>member
-1 MRKSVHL
+1 
-8 LNMNFINQLYKKFL
+8 MNFINQLYKKFL
-22 ERPKLILVTL
+22 ERPKLILITL

-67 SVNERYSSEEFFVIT
+67 SINERYSSEEFFVIT

-91 ESLKELKKFVDEI
+91 ESLKELRKFVDEI

-185 ALKTNKNFLDKQQ
+185 ALKTNKIFLDKQQ
-198 NNKLSEKDLK
+198 NSKLSEKDLK
-208 DFEAHNKIL
+208 EFESQNKIL

-225 KNLELYNIEI
+225 KNLEFYNIEI

-423 PKATPIHESKDSKL
+423 PKATPIHQSKDSKI
-437 AEIFATIALNQK
+437 AEIFASIAINQRV
-449 LLVLA
+449 LVLA
-454 FSSIILILSIY
+454 FSTIILILSIY

-506 LKFKDSDTKNN
+506 LKFKDSDSKSN

-525 GSDSNEYKDSYWFT
+525 DSDSNEYKDSYWFT

-589 YSKLPEDI
+589 YSKLPDDI
-597 KRSIVTPYV
+597 KKSIVTPYV

-638 LEEKLKLNKDEF
+638 LEEKLNLNKDEF

-721 MMTITIASIT
+721 MMTITIASIS

-778 VFGFSILI
+778 VFGFSILM

>member
-1 MRKSVHL
+1 
-8 LNMNFINQLYKKFL
+8 MNFINQIYKKLLEKPKFILFL
-22 ERPKLILVTL
+22 LVL
-32 ILIFSF
+32 VFSF

-67 SVNERYSSEEFFVIT
+67 SVNERYSSEDFFVIT
-82 YSPKKKINE
+82 YSPKKKINDE
-91 ESLKELKKFVDEI
+91 AVQELKKFVNEI
-104 NNIKWVSKSISVLNA
+104 DNIQWVSKTISILNA

-124 SDLPLIEK
+124 SDQPLIEK
-132 IKNIQYIVTPG
+132 INNIQYITTPG

-156 PVYKKLIINEDATT
+156 PVYKRLIINDDATT
-170 FGIVVYIKDNKEYLS
+170 FGVVVYIKDNKKYLS
-185 ALKTNKNFLDKQQ
+185 ALDINKNFLDKQK
-198 NNKLSEKDLK
+198 NNKLSDKDLK
-208 DFEAHNKIL
+208 EFEKHKLVL
-217 EKLKKEHN
+217 EQLKKEQN

-287 RDIRWVVFPLLSC
+287 RDIRWVIFPLLSC
-300 FLSIAIMVGMLGY
+300 FL
-313 LNWKVTVI
+313 
-321 SSNFISLML
+321 
-330 ILTMEINIH
+330 
-339 YVERYKQLQ
+339 ERYKQLQ

-357 YLAYLTTTKI
+357 FLTYLTTTKI

-423 PKATPIHESKDSKL
+423 PKATPIHKSKESKIAKFF
-437 AEIFATIALNQK
+437 ETIAINQK
-449 LLVLA
+449 FLVLT
-454 FSSIILILSIY
+454 FSTIILILSIY

-480 DKKTEIYQGMKLIDE
+480 DKNTEIYKGMKLIDE
-495 KLGGTTPLEII
+495 KLGGTTPLDII
-506 LKFKDSDTKNN
+506 LKFKESESKSTSA
-517 KNDDDFFQ
+517 DDEFFQ
-525 GSDSNEYKDSYWFT
+525 GSSSDEYKDSYWFT
-539 NFRVNNI
+539 NFRINNI
-546 VNVHQYLETL
+546 VNVHKYLETL

-568 LQLGEKINDNKKLG
+568 LQLGEKLNDNKKLG

-589 YSKLPEDI
+589 HSKLPEDI
-597 KRSIVTPYV
+597 KKNIITPYI
-606 SIENNEARISLR
+606 SIDDNEARISLR
-618 IIDSNPNLNRKELLI
+618 IIDSNPELNRKELLI

-638 LEEKLKLNKDEF
+638 LEEKLQLKKEEF

-677 FAGIFI
+677 FAGIFL

-690 SLSWSIVAAI
+690 SFWWSVVAAI

-756 KKTIEICH
+756 NKTIQICH
-764 KSVGKAIVNASLTI
+764 RTVGKAIVNASLTI

-786 FSNFIPSIYFGIFTG
+786 LSNFIPSIYFGIFTG

-813 LMPQLIAIIKPFKNG
+813 LMPQLISIIKPFKNG

>member
-1 MRKSVHL
+1 
-8 LNMNFINQLYKKFL
+8 MNFINQLYKKFL
-22 ERPKLILVTL
+22 ERPKLILITL
-32 ILIFSF
+32 ILLFSF
-38 SVYNAKNFQLDASA
+38 SIYNAKNFQLDASA

-67 SVNERYSSEEFFVIT
+67 SVNERYLSEDFFVIT

-104 NNIKWVSKSISVLNA
+104 NNIKWVSKTISVLNA

-124 SDLPLIEK
+124 SDQPLIEK
-132 IKNIQYIVTPG
+132 INNIQYIVTPG

-156 PVYKKLIINEDATT
+156 PVYKRLIINDDATT
-170 FGIVVYIKDNKEYLS
+170 FGIVVYIKDNKKYLS
-185 ALKTNKNFLDKQQ
+185 ALKTNKDFLDKQQ
-198 NNKLSEKDLK
+198 INKLSEKDLK
-208 DFEAHNKIL
+208 EFENHKEIL

-225 KNLELYNIEI
+225 KNLEIYNIEI
-235 RSHISKYK
+235 RSQISKYK

-268 TVFGSGVFIFII
+268 TVFGSGVFIFIL

-287 RDIRWVVFPLLSC
+287 RDVRWVIFPLLSC

-348 AEFPKKKEN
+348 TEFPKKKEN
-357 YLAYLTTTKI
+357 YLTYLTTTKI

-372 YAVLTTAL
+372 YAVLTTVL

-423 PKATPIHESKDSKL
+423 PKATPMHESKDSKL
-437 AEIFATIALNQK
+437 AKIFASIALNHRF
-449 LLVLA
+449 LVLA
-454 FSSIILILSIY
+454 FSTIILILSIY

-506 LKFKDSDTKNN
+506 LKFKDLDNKNT

-546 VNVHQYLETL
+546 VNVHKYLESL

-597 KRSIVTPYV
+597 KKSIVTPYV

-638 LEEKLKLNKDEF
+638 LEEKLKLKKDEF
-650 KITGILVIFNNLLQS
+650 KITGVLVIFNNLLQS

-677 FAGIFI
+677 FGGIFI

-711 SLGLFNIPLD
+711 SLGLFNVPLD

-786 FSNFIPSIYFGIFTG
+786 LSNFIPSIYFGIFTG

>member
-1 MRKSVHL
+1 
-8 LNMNFINQLYKKFL
+8 
-22 ERPKLILVTL
+22 
-32 ILIFSF
+32 
-38 SVYNAKNFQLDASA
+38 
-52 DSLLLENDPDLNYLR
+52 
-67 SVNERYSSEEFFVIT
+67 
-82 YSPKKKINE
+82 
-91 ESLKELKKFVDEI
+91 
-104 NNIKWVSKSISVLNA
+104 
-119 PLFES
+119 
-124 SDLPLIEK
+124 
-132 IKNIQYIVTPG
+132 
-143 IEINRALNELKNS
+143 
-156 PVYKKLIINEDATT
+156 
-170 FGIVVYIKDNKEYLS
+170 
-185 ALKTNKNFLDKQQ
+185 
-198 NNKLSEKDLK
+198 
-208 DFEAHNKIL
+208 
-217 EKLKKEHN
+217 
-225 KNLELYNIEI
+225 
-235 RSHISKYK
+235 
-243 NIADINLSGIPM
+243 M

-268 TVFGSGVFIFII
+268 TVFGSGVFIFIL

-287 RDIRWVVFPLLSC
+287 RDVRWVIFPLLSC

-348 AEFPKKKEN
+348 IEFPKKKEN
-357 YLAYLTTTKI
+357 YLTYLTTTKI

-372 YAVLTTAL
+372 YAVLTTVL

-423 PKATPIHESKDSKL
+423 PKPTPMHESKDSKL
-437 AEIFATIALNQK
+437 AKLFAIIALNHRF
-449 LLVLA
+449 LVLA
-454 FSSIILILSIY
+454 FSTIILILSIY

-506 LKFKDSDTKNN
+506 LKFKDLDNKNT

-546 VNVHQYLETL
+546 VNVHKYLESL

-597 KRSIVTPYV
+597 KKSIVTPYV

-638 LEEKLKLNKDEF
+638 LEEKLKLKKDEF
-650 KITGILVIFNNLLQS
+650 KITGVLVIFNNLLQS

-677 FAGIFI
+677 FGGIFI

-711 SLGLFNIPLD
+711 SLGLFNVPLD

-786 FSNFIPSIYFGIFTG
+786 LSNFIPSIYFGIFTG

>member
-1 MRKSVHL
+1 
-8 LNMNFINQLYKKFL
+8 MNFINQLYKKFL
-22 ERPKLILVTL
+22 ERPKLILIAL

-91 ESLKELKKFVDEI
+91 ESLKELRKFVDEI

-185 ALKTNKNFLDKQQ
+185 ALKTNKIFLDKQQ
-198 NNKLSEKDLK
+198 NSKLSEKDLK
-208 DFEAHNKIL
+208 EFESQNKIL

-225 KNLELYNIEI
+225 KNLEFYNIEI

-287 RDIRWVVFPLLSC
+287 RDIRWVIFPLLSC
-300 FLSIAIMVGMLGY
+300 LLSIAIMVGMLGY

-321 SSNFISLML
+321 SSNFISIML

-357 YLAYLTTTKI
+357 YLTYLTTTKI

-380 AFLSFIFCDI
+380 AFLSLIFCDI

-423 PKATPIHESKDSKL
+423 PKATPIHESKESKL
-437 AEIFATIALNQK
+437 AEIFSSIALNQRF
-449 LLVLA
+449 LVLA
-454 FSSIILILSIY
+454 FSTIILILSIY
-465 GMTRLKVENSFINYF
+465 GLTKLKVENSFINYF

-506 LKFKDSDTKNN
+506 LKFKDSDSKSN

-525 GSDSNEYKDSYWFT
+525 DSDSNEYKDSYWFT

-589 YSKLPEDI
+589 YSKLPDDI
-597 KRSIVTPYV
+597 KKSIVTPYV

-638 LEEKLKLNKDEF
+638 LEEKLNLNKDEF

-721 MMTITIASIT
+721 MMTITIASIS

>member
-1 MRKSVHL
+1 
-8 LNMNFINQLYKKFL
+8 MNFINQLYKKFL
-22 ERPKLILVTL
+22 ERPKLILISL

-91 ESLKELKKFVDEI
+91 ESLKELRKFVDEI
-104 NNIKWVSKSISVLNA
+104 DNIKWVSKSISVLNA

-185 ALKTNKNFLDKQQ
+185 ALKINKIFLDKQQ
-198 NNKLSEKDLK
+198 NSKLSEKDLK
-208 DFEAHNKIL
+208 EFESQNKIL

-225 KNLELYNIEI
+225 KNLEFYNIEI

-287 RDIRWVVFPLLSC
+287 RDIRWVVFPLLGC

-423 PKATPIHESKDSKL
+423 PKASPIHQSKDSKI
-437 AEIFATIALNQK
+437 AEIFASIAINQRF
-449 LLVLA
+449 LVLA
-454 FSSIILILSIY
+454 FSTIILILSIY

-506 LKFKDSDTKNN
+506 LKFKGVDSKKN
-517 KNDDDFFQ
+517 KSDDDFFQ

-539 NFRVNNI
+539 NFRVNKI

-589 YSKLPEDI
+589 YSKLPDDI
-597 KRSIVTPYV
+597 KKSIVTPYI

-638 LEEKLKLNKDEF
+638 LEEKLNLNKDEF

-721 MMTITIASIT
+721 MMTITIASIS